1 MGKSTEG
8 DGVQRGEGNSGDA
21 KGGNLA
27 FVVTLG
33 ALAAVSATT
42 VDVCI
47 PAQPEIARAYGAAP
61 AAGAALVSVYLL
73 GYGPGQL
80 LWGPLAD
87 RFGRRPPLFVSLAG
101 FIAASAVCALAG
113 SFEVLLLG
121 RAVQGLFGAASPV
134 IARAI
139 ARDQGGGAASA
150 SLITAMTIVLGGA
163 PLLAPAI
170 GSGLLV
176 LFDWPAIFWFLVLF
190 GLLTALSA
198 YLVLA
203 ESLPPDRRVSLSPA
217 GRLQDA
223 RRLFA
228 AREFLVGMGI
238 SASIFA
244 GYAAL
249 LSIGAAVAL
258 ERYEVSAEA
267 FGPLFTLAAI
277 AFVVGSVVA
286 RQAVR
291 RFGVQ
296 AVLSLGAAVAGLAGA
311 GLAFAA
317 GAALSLPVFWG
328 LVGLYVLAFGLLLPA
343 ATALALE
350 PAGAMAGFGSSL
362 IGTLQVLTGA
372 GGAQLAAAGAW
383 PSSYAALCW
392 VMAGSAG
399 LCLAVRIVSLAVRR
413 A

>member
-1 MGKSTEG
+1 MAQG
-8 DGVQRGEGNSGDA
+8 DDRGEGGA
-21 KGGNLA
+21 ERGGLA

-61 AAGAALVSVYLL
+61 ATGAALVSAYLV

-87 RFGRRPPLFVSLAG
+87 RFGRRPPLFLSLAG
-101 FIAASAVCALAG
+101 FILASVVCALAG
-113 SFEVLLLG
+113 SFEILLLARG
-121 RAVQGLFGAASPV
+121 VQGLFGAASPV

-150 SLITAMTIVLGGA
+150 SLISAMTIVLGGA
-163 PLLAPAI
+163 PLLAPAL

-176 LFDWPAIFWFLVLF
+176 LFDWPAIFWFLALF
-190 GLLTALSA
+190 GVLTALAA
-198 YLVLA
+198 YLVLT
-203 ESLPPDRRVSLSPA
+203 ESLPPARRSALSPA
-217 GRLQDA
+217 GRLRDA
-223 RRLFA
+223 RRLFG
-228 AREFLVGMGI
+228 ARDFVVGMGI

-258 ERYEVSAEA
+258 ERYDVAAEA
-267 FGPLFTLAAI
+267 FGPLFTLAAV
-277 AFVVGSVVA
+277 AFVVGSVAA
-286 RQAVR
+286 RQGVR

-296 AVLSLGAAVAGLAGA
+296 AVLTLGAGIAGLAGV
-311 GLAFAA
+311 GLALAA
-317 GAALSLPVFWG
+317 GADLALPAFWG

-350 PAGAMAGFGSSL
+350 PAGEMAGFGSSL
-362 IGTLQVLTGA
+362 IGALQVLAGA
-372 GGAQLAAAGAW
+372 LGAQFAAAAAW
-383 PSSYAALCW
+383 SSSYAGLCW
-392 VMAGSAG
+392 VMAGGAA
-399 LCLAVRIVSLAVRR
+399 LCLAVRLLSLALPPSK

>member
-1 MGKSTEG
+1 MAQGDDRGTGKGKRG
-8 DGVQRGEGNSGDA
+8 D
-21 KGGNLA
+21 LA

-47 PAQPEIARAYGAAP
+47 PAQPEIARAYGATP
-61 AAGAALVSVYLL
+61 AAGAALVSAYLA

-87 RFGRRPPLFVSLAG
+87 RFGRRPPLFLSLAG
-101 FIAASAVCALAG
+101 FILASAVCALAG
-113 SFEVLLLG
+113 SFDLLLLARG
-121 RAVQGLFGAASPV
+121 VQGLFGAASPV

-150 SLITAMTIVLGGA
+150 SLISAMTIVLGGA

-176 LFDWPAIFWFLVLF
+176 LFAWPAIFWFLVLF
-190 GLLTALSA
+190 GALTALSA
-198 YLVLA
+198 YLVLT
-203 ESLPPDRRVSLSPA
+203 ESLPPAKRIALSPA
-217 GRLQDA
+217 GRL
-223 RRLFA
+223 RGLGRLFA
-228 AREFLVGMGI
+228 ARDFQVGLGI

-258 ERYEVSAEA
+258 ERYDVAAEA
-267 FGPLFTLAAI
+267 FGPLFTLAAV
-277 AFVVGSVVA
+277 AFVVGSVAA
-286 RQAVR
+286 RQGVR

-296 AVLSLGAAVAGLAGA
+296 AVLTLGAGVAGLAGA
-311 GLAFAA
+311 GLALAA
-317 GAALSLPVFWG
+317 GAALALPVFWG

-350 PAGAMAGFGSSL
+350 PAGEMAGIGSSL
-362 IGTLQVLTGA
+362 IGALQVLAGA
-372 GGAQLAAAGAW
+372 AGAQLAAAAFW
-383 PSSYAALCW
+383 SSSYAALCW
-392 VMAGSAG
+392 VMALAG
-399 LCLAVRIVSLAVRR
+399 FLCLAVRLLSLALRR
-413 A
+413 PPQA

>member
-1 MGKSTEG
+1 MVQGPETGSGNARGGK
-8 DGVQRGEGNSGDA
+8 
-21 KGGNLA
+21 LA

-61 AAGAALVSVYLL
+61 AAGAALVSAYLL

-80 LWGPLAD
+80 IWGPLAD
-87 RFGRRPPLFVSLAG
+87 RFGRRPPLFLSLAG
-101 FIAASAVCALAG
+101 FILASVVCALAG
-113 SFEVLLLG
+113 SFEVLLLARG
-121 RAVQGLFGAASPV
+121 AQGLLGAASPV

-150 SLITAMTIVLGGA
+150 SLISAMTIVLGGA

-176 LFDWPAIFWFLVLF
+176 LFEWPAIFWFLALF

-203 ESLPPDRRVSLSPA
+203 ESLPPANRRSLSPA
-217 GRLQDA
+217 GRLRDA

-228 AREFLVGMGI
+228 ARDFRVGIGV

-258 ERYEVSAEA
+258 ERYAVPAEA
-267 FGPLFTLAAI
+267 FGPLFTLAAV
-277 AFVVGSVVA
+277 AFVVGSVAA
-286 RQAVR
+286 RQWVR
-291 RFGVQ
+291 RFGIH
-296 AVLSLGAAVAGLAGA
+296 AVLTLGAGIAGLAGL
-311 GLAFAA
+311 GLALAA
-317 GAALSLPVFWG
+317 GAVLALPVFWG

-343 ATALALE
+343 STALALE
-350 PAGAMAGFGSSL
+350 PAGEMAGFGSSL
-362 IGTLQVLTGA
+362 IGALQVLAGA
-372 GGAQLAAAGAW
+372 LGAQLAAAGIW

-392 VMAGSAG
+392 VMAAAAG
-399 LCLAVRIVSLAVRR
+399 LCLGVRIVSLVVKR